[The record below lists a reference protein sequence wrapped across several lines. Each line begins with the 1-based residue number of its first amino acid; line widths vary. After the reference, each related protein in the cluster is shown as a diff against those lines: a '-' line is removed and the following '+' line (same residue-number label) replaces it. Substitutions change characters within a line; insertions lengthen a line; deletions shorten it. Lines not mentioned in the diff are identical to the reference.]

1 MKKFLQ
7 KIFKYKVGQY
17 ALYIL
22 FYAVI
27 LPMVFIGKTIY
38 FTSKLIRA
46 LGFLLMGKIHSAKEE
61 VTRWDVELYLK
72 DVL

>member
-7 KIFKYKVGQY
+7 KIFRNKVGQY

-22 FYAVI
+22 FYAVLI
-27 LPMVFIGKTIY
+27 PMVFIGKVIY
-38 FTSKLIRA
+38 FTSKPIRA
-46 LGFLLMGKIHSAKEE
+46 LGFLLMGRIHSAKEE
-61 VTRWDVELYLK
+61 VTRWDVELNLK

>member
-7 KIFKYKVGQY
+7 KIFRYKAGQY

-27 LPMVFIGKTIY
+27 FPMVFIGKTIY
-38 FTSKLIRA
+38 FTSKPIRA
-46 LGFLLMGKIHSAKEE
+46 LGLLFMGKIHSAKEE
-61 VTRWDVELYLK
+61 ITRWDIEVSLK